1 MRRFQIAIPYTGLKH
16 PLAAPVRTGLDVLV
30 RLNLKAESS
39 MTDDIDDLE
48 DYAGVLTS
56 AHAPASN
63 GGMRL
68 NVAATDAEYRRMS
81 IDRILAFV
89 DTARRY
95 PNVRQVNIH
104 FAPKRWVDDAQ
115 TAGQEG
121 DYDLLI
127 DAAREI
133 AEFSTKY
140 GIEIVME
147 NNNAYWSG
155 IADDVPAGDVDWTD
169 RNRSFGMVPEEWCQV
184 CLDVDRPNLGL
195 CLDSSHTCTYASTF
209 PEEQREERVLAFLA
223 RPELIRH
230 VHWNDN
236 YLYDTRGRT
245 DSHALIGKGS
255 LPIEMHRQIKHLDAT
270 LLLEH
275 FYSTE
280 ELEEELEFINSL

>member
-1 MRRFQIAIPYTGLKH
+1 
-16 PLAAPVRTGLDVLV
+16 
-30 RLNLKAESS
+30 

-63 GGMRL
+63 GDMRL
-68 NVAATDAEYRRMS
+68 NVAATDAEFRRMS

-133 AEFSTKY
+133 AEFSAKH

-147 NNNAYWSG
+147 NNNAYWAELG
-155 IADDVPAGDVDWTD
+155 DDVRAEDVDWSD
-169 RNRSFGMVPEEWCQV
+169 RNGYFGQAPEEWAQTCE
-184 CLDVDRPNLGL
+184 DVDRPNVGL
-195 CLDSSHTCTYASTF
+195 CLDSSHTCTYAHTF
-209 PEEQREERVLAFLA
+209 PEEQREGRIMAFLA
-223 RPELIRH
+223 KPHLIRH

-236 YLYDTRGRT
+236 FLYDMRGRT
-245 DSHALIGKGS
+245 DSHAMVGKGT
-255 LPIEMHRQIKHLDAT
+255 LPEELHRGIKYLDAT
-270 LLLEH
+270 LHLEH
-275 FYSTE
+275 FYSVE
-280 ELEEELEFINSL
+280 GLEEELAYIDSL

>member
-1 MRRFQIAIPYTGLKH
+1 
-16 PLAAPVRTGLDVLV
+16 
-30 RLNLKAESS
+30 
-39 MTDDIDDLE
+39 
-48 DYAGVLTS
+48 
-56 AHAPASN
+56 
-63 GGMRL
+63 
-68 NVAATDAEYRRMS
+68 MS

-104 FAPKRWVDDAQ
+104 FAPKKWVDDAQ
-115 TAGQEG
+115 SAGQEG

-133 AEFSTKY
+133 AAFSAKH

-155 IADDVPAGDVDWTD
+155 IADDVPAEDVDWAD
-169 RNRSFGMVPEEWCQV
+169 RNRYFGMAPEEWRQV

-209 PEEQREERVLAFLA
+209 PEERREERVLAFLD

-236 YLYDTRGRT
+236 YLYDARGRT
-245 DSHALIGKGS
+245 DSHALVGKGT
-255 LPIEMHRQIKHLDAT
+255 LPIEMHRRIKHLDAT

-280 ELEEELEFINSL
+280 ELEEELVVINTL